1 MDAKYELIAHQKKN
15 PLILLYMCSCEGS
28 YDFLLLNGDVQV
40 SSQLLHFGQAH
51 FQFGGLNAVLA
62 VKLCIL

>member
-1 MDAKYELIAHQKKN
+1 
-15 PLILLYMCSCEGS
+15 MCSCEGS

-62 VKLCIL
+62 VKKKKKKKTSNPFSQQQFHKQ